1 MDAIIQ
7 APPQATQLRGQNLG
21 ITSLRARVYA
31 CVLDKRALLHLQ
43 RAAHVKYRLCGL
55 CVRNLSELC
64 GCKEACEAENNQ
76 KISTSQ
82 NQITKVPYLSL
93 KVVRVIVSVLGVH
106 WLLFQAFAHVAGI
119 LLAVAGYRDSRVG
132 SNNSK
137 SLRLWFRG

>member
-1 MDAIIQ
+1 MHAFLINGHSCTSREWPMSNINHVVCVSVTCQNCADA
-7 APPQATQLRGQNLG
+7 R
-21 ITSLRARVYA
+21 
-31 CVLDKRALLHLQ
+31 K
-43 RAAHVKYRLCGL
+43 HVR
-55 CVRNLSELC
+55 
-64 GCKEACEAENNQ
+64 Q
-76 KISTSQ
+76 TISTSQ

-119 LLAVAGYRDSRVG
+119 LLTVAGYRDSRVG